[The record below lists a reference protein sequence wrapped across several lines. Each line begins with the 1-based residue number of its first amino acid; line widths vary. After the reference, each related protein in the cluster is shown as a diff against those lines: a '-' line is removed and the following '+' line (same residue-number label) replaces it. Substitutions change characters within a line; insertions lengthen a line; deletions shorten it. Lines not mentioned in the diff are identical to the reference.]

1 MIYVSPSEQLIA
13 FLSLG
18 LSLIIFGWLL
28 SATRRKRQVAR
39 RQFLITCRICGVCYE
54 VPDNISVRLCPSCE
68 TPNEV
73 TSDDS
78 I

>member
-1 MIYVSPSEQLIA
+1 MISVTASQQLIA
-13 FLSLG
+13 FLCLG
-18 LSLIIFGWLL
+18 LALILSGWLL

-39 RQFLITCRICGVCYE
+39 RQLLITCRICGVCYE
-54 VPDNISVRLCPSCE
+54 VPDSISVRLCPSCE

-73 TSDDS
+73 TTDDS